1 MLNGWPSTSFCLIKN
16 CIGVNVISLRK
27 SHSIFMCKLV
37 LCLLQMTCFF
47 EHVTIYRLLLHRR
60 FSERSTVPMQQDRT
74 REELF
79 AVAFQN
85 LVFFKGGSSRLETT

>member
-1 MLNGWPSTSFCLIKN
+1 
-16 CIGVNVISLRK
+16 
-27 SHSIFMCKLV
+27 
-37 LCLLQMTCFF
+37 
-47 EHVTIYRLLLHRR
+47 
-60 FSERSTVPMQQDRT
+60 MQQDRT